1 MNSTICAI
9 LWATLAAA
17 PPQVEPAH
25 SKNAVYLDV
34 LSRGVKS
41 DGTGVSLPEPQLR
54 DGLDAAAQRAALR
67 ELAGS
72 DQALEE
78 RLRDSVTAPYTIR
91 VCDAKASADVIRVV
105 DLWFVVHADIA
116 RVDPLQEAARSDG
129 KEVEAGNMAF
139 RNRLLKADDLRA
151 ARISPAGE
159 VPGINTWYAHIQGR
173 LLDRIAFDVTNEVVA
188 SRSSESLVI
197 AARTALAFG
206 KGGPNG
212 NSWSAITSPGGPKVE
227 SAVHPYAG
235 GCSYAKISRLIF
247 KPGALLVEMHAAFV
261 EPHAWFQGAPILR
274 SKFSVIAQ
282 DQIRSLRREL
292 AKKRQ
297 VSLRLGAAAA
307 ARQAGAILAS
317 QCVSCH
323 GPEKKKGGL
332 DLTLRERALAG
343 GHSGAGIVPG
353 EPGESLLV
361 EKITEGEMP
370 PTGALS
376 ADQVATVRAWVEAGA
391 PYPVERLVARR
402 AGADWWS
409 LQPVRHPSPPE
420 FRGSDAAWLRT
431 PVDAFVLAGLKAA
444 GLQPAPPADRATL
457 IRRVT
462 FDLTGLPPTPA
473 EVEAFLGNP
482 DPCAYDALVD
492 RLLASP
498 HYGERWGRH
507 WLDVVRFGESQGYE
521 TNLPRPTAWPYRDY
535 VIHSFNRDTPF
546 RQFVFEQIAGDTLSP
561 GRDTADWLTAS
572 ATGFLVGGAHD
583 IVGNQTVEGTLQQ
596 RADDLD
602 DMITVTGTTFLG
614 LTVQCAR
621 CHDHKFDPIRQTD
634 YYGLQAIFAGITHAE
649 REILAPDVHRRRLET
664 AALAAELSRVE
675 QRLDSFEPVAR
686 PESDVA
692 ARLKVNPRRNVER
705 FAATKARVLR
715 FTILATADGTE
726 PCVDEIEVFTAATRD
741 HAAPSKRETAVPS
754 NIALASAGG
763 TVTASSEY
771 PGNPIHKIA
780 HLNDGHYGN
789 GRSWISR
796 VRGRGVITI
805 NWPEPAVIDRVVWGR
820 DREGVY
826 RDRLASHYYLEV
838 GLEPDRLQVV
848 ASSLDRAALQSD
860 AGSGESP
867 AVSGLLSGA
876 MPERAELLA
885 RRAMLTERLAQQRP
899 TIKVYA
905 GTFSQPGPTHL
916 LIRGDPTNKGPKVR
930 PAGIAALNPAL
941 VIVSGAP
948 EADRRA
954 ALARWIADPAS
965 PLPARVMVNRVW
977 HYHFGRGIVA
987 TPGDFGFNGSP
998 PSHPELLDWLARAYT
1013 SAGGCL
1019 KPIHRLILGSS
1030 TYQQSSRLDSHAQ
1043 AVDRDNRLLWRV
1055 APRRLEAEAIRDAI
1069 LAASGQLDT
1078 HMGGPGYNIWEK
1090 NTNYVAVYKPRAELG
1105 PGDFRRMVYQFKPRS
1120 QPDPTFGAFDCPDAA
1135 LVAPRR
1141 NISTTAL
1148 QALNLFNSPFVVRQ
1162 SELFAERLLSEAGSD
1177 STSQAE
1183 RGFRLAFGR
1192 SPSPSERNA
1201 AVKLIGSHGTAAF
1214 CRALYNANEF
1224 VYVP

>member
-1 MNSTICAI
+1 MNSTLCVI

-17 PPQVEPAH
+17 PPQVERAH

-34 LSRGVKS
+34 LGQGIKS
-41 DGTGVSLPEPQLR
+41 DGTGVVLPEPRLR
-54 DGLDAAAQRAALR
+54 DGLDAEAQHATLR
-67 ELAGS
+67 DLAGS

-78 RLRDSVTAPYTIR
+78 RLRDSVTAPYMIRVRDVKAAVDTIR
-91 VCDAKASADVIRVV
+91 LV
-105 DLWFVVHADIA
+105 DLWFVVHAEIA

-139 RNRLLKADDLRA
+139 QNRLLKADDLRA
-151 ARISPAGE
+151 AGISTAGE
-159 VPGINTWYAHIQGR
+159 VPDLNSWYAHIRGR
-173 LLDRIAFDVTNEVVA
+173 LLDRIAFDVTNQVVA
-188 SRSSESLVI
+188 SRSSESLVV
-197 AARTALAFG
+197 AARTARAFG
-206 KGGPNG
+206 KERANG
-212 NSWSAITSPGGPKVE
+212 NSWTAIASPGAAKVD
-227 SAVHPYAG
+227 STVHPYAG
-235 GCSYAKISRLIF
+235 GCSYVKISRLAF
-247 KPGALLVEMHAAFV
+247 KPGALLVEMHAAFF

-297 VSLRLGAAAA
+297 VSQKLGAPAAV
-307 ARQAGAILAS
+307 REAGAILAS

-343 GHSGAGIVPG
+343 GQSGPVIVPG
-353 EPGESLLV
+353 EPDESLLV
-361 EKITEGEMP
+361 EKVTGGEMP

-391 PYPVERLVARR
+391 PYPGERLAARR

-409 LQPVRHPSPPE
+409 LQPVRHPAPPE
-420 FRGSDAAWLRT
+420 FRGADSAWLRT
-431 PVDAFVLAGLKAA
+431 PVDAFVLAGLEAA
-444 GLQPAPPADRATL
+444 GLKPAPPADRATL

-473 EVEAFLGNP
+473 EVEAFVGDP
-482 DPCAYDALVD
+482 DPNAYDALID

-535 VIHSFNRDTPF
+535 VIRSFNRDTPF
-546 RQFVFEQIAGDTLSP
+546 PQFVFEQIAGDTPSL
-561 GRDTADWLTAS
+561 GRDAADWLTAA

-583 IVGNQTVEGTLQQ
+583 IVGNQTVEGMLQQ

-602 DMITVTGTTFLG
+602 DMITATGTTFLG

-634 YYGLQAIFAGITHAE
+634 YYGLQAIFAGVNHSE
-649 REILAPDVHRRRLET
+649 REIPAPDGQRRRLEA

-686 PESDVA
+686 PESDMA
-692 ARLKVNPRRNVER
+692 ARPMVNPRRNVER
-705 FAATKARVLR
+705 FAATPARVLR

-726 PCVDEIEVFTAATRD
+726 PCVDEIEVFTAATGD
-741 HAAPSKRETAVPS
+741 DGTPSKRKAAVPS

-763 TVTASSEY
+763 TVLASSEY
-771 PGNPIHKIA
+771 PGNPIHRIA
-780 HLNDGHYGN
+780 HLNDGQYGN

-796 VRGRGVITI
+796 VRGRGVVTI
-805 NWPEPAVIDRVVWGR
+805 IWPEPTVIDRVVWGR

-826 RDRLASHYYLEV
+826 RDRLATHYYLEV

-848 ASSLDRAALQSD
+848 ASSLDRAAQRSD
-860 AGSGESP
+860 AGSGENP
-867 AVSGLLSGA
+867 AGSSLLSSA
-876 MPERAELLA
+876 MRGRAELLA
-885 RRAMLTERLAQQRP
+885 RRTTLAERLAHLGT

-905 GTFSQPGPTHL
+905 GTFRQPGQTHL
-916 LIRGDPTNKGPKVR
+916 LVRGDPTKKGPEVR
-930 PAGIAALNPAL
+930 PGGVAALSPAL
-941 VIVSGAP
+941 VIDSRAP

-954 ALARWIADPAS
+954 ALARWITDPAN
-965 PLPARVMVNRVW
+965 PLWARVMVNRVW
-977 HYHFGRGIVA
+977 YYHFGRGIVA
-987 TPGDFGFNGSP
+987 TPSDFGFNGSP

-1013 SAGGCL
+1013 SARGCL
-1019 KPIHRLILGSS
+1019 KPIHHLILGSS
-1030 TYQQSSRLDSHAQ
+1030 TYQQSSRLDPHAQ

-1069 LAASGQLDT
+1069 LATSGQLDT

-1105 PGDFRRMVYQFKPRS
+1105 PDDFRRMVYQFKPRS

-1141 NISTTAL
+1141 NVSTTAL
-1148 QALNLFNSPFVVRQ
+1148 QVLNLLNSRFVVRQ
-1162 SELFAERLLSEAGSD
+1162 SELFAQRLRTEAGRD
-1177 STSQAE
+1177 PAHQAE
-1183 RGFRLAFGR
+1183 CGFRLAFGR
-1192 SPSPSERNA
+1192 SPSPNERAA
-1201 AVKLIGSHGTAAF
+1201 AVKVIGSHGTAAF